1 MVFILAAGIT
11 ESFIFASGLMLML
24 SIGMA
29 LGMIFI
35 DRLFYA
41 KYYAVSLII
50 AKSRLT
56 TTENQCCYDVN
67 FSLTM
72 PRFGHLFMPN

>member
-35 DRLFYA
+35 DRLFYTR
-41 KYYAVSLII
+41 YYAVSLIM

-56 TTENQCCYDVN
+56 TTENHAVMMLI
-67 FSLTM
+67 SV
-72 PRFGHLFMPN
+72 